1 MTPELDRRRFLQI
14 AGATALIAAC
24 GGAPS
29 AVSPSP
35 AASATAS
42 TAPKATGRISIY
54 SALNESTNNQ
64 LFAAFTKATGV
75 EVSALPLAAAGDL
88 QTKITAEKNNPQA
101 DIFVG
106 GSSEFHDP
114 LGKQGLLEAYQ
125 SPNAKDVAAQFK
137 EASGLWTGWYTGIFG
152 FISNTSRLNA
162 DLGGKKPATWDDL
175 LDPAWKQ
182 KLILPDPIKTGGGYI
197 FIATQIFRFG
207 RDETKAMD
215 YMKKL
220 HVNIL
225 SYGPTSPGVI
235 TSITNGEAA
244 GAPNWSHDILT
255 AKAPDPTKIDLTVP
269 KDTGFEGGAVSIVKG
284 TKNLLG
290 AQAFVDWVL
299 TKEAGDLNTKLSNR
313 GSVRADVAPAPG
325 APTLTSVSLVNYDRQ
340 WATDNKTRI
349 QKLWQTTVGI
359 LYKRRSRRGAACS
372 ASRHSCSRCWL
383 SQPSCSR
390 SSSTRSC
397 RSSLLPEQVAT
408 SSSCKR
414 AHGSSRFETPC
425 SSRCC
430 RRRR

>member
-1 MTPELDRRRFLQI
+1 MTPELDRRKFLQL

-24 GGAPS
+24 GGAP
-29 AVSPSP
+29 
-35 AASATAS
+35 AASAS

-125 SPNAKDVAAQFK
+125 SPNAKDVQAQFK

-152 FISNTSRLNA
+152 FISNTSRLTS
-162 DLGGKKPATWDDL
+162 DTLKKPATWDDL
-175 LDPAWKQ
+175 LDPVWKG

-207 RDETKAMD
+207 KDETKAMD

-220 HVNIL
+220 HPNIL
-225 SYGPTSPGVI
+225 SYGATSPGVI
-235 TSITNGEAA
+235 TSISNGEAA

-255 AKAPDPTKIDLTVP
+255 EKAKDPARIDLTVP
-269 KDTGFEGGAVSIVKG
+269 ADTGFEVGAVSIVKG

-313 GSVRADVAPAPG
+313 GSVRTDVAAAPG
-325 APTLTSVSLVNYDRQ
+325 APTLTSVKLVNYDRQ

-349 QKLWQTTVGI
+349 QKLWQAAVGI
-359 LYKRRSRRGAACS
+359 
-372 ASRHSCSRCWL
+372 
-383 SQPSCSR
+383 Q
-390 SSSTRSC
+390 
-397 RSSLLPEQVAT
+397 
-408 SSSCKR
+408 
-414 AHGSSRFETPC
+414 
-425 SSRCC
+425 
-430 RRRR
+430 